1 MDNEEDR
8 KRWKV
13 RERER
18 ESERMVGIARSN
30 LVSFA
35 FSLIGASII
44 PIIVST
50 REIS

>member
-1 MDNEEDR
+1 MESM
-8 KRWKV
+8 

-18 ESERMVGIARSN
+18 ADGYSGMARSN

>member
-1 MDNEEDR
+1 MESM
-8 KRWKV
+8 

-18 ESERMVGIARSN
+18 QRADGYNGVANRSN

>member
-1 MDNEEDR
+1 MESM
-8 KRWKV
+8 

-18 ESERMVGIARSN
+18 QRADGVARSN

>member
-1 MDNEEDR
+1 
-8 KRWKV
+8 
-13 RERER
+13 
-18 ESERMVGIARSN
+18 MVGMARSN